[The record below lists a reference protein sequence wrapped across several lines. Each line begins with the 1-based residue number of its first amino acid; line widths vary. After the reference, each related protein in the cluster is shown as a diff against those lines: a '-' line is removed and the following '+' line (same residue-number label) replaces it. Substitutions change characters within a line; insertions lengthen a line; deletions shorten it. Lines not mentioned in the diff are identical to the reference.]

1 MKILYFYKFCILG
14 GVTTQLAN
22 RLKFLRGRA
31 EVHFAFLGDYGGTSA
46 FEGYGHVRILGTPEE
61 LKSYIQ
67 AHDFDIIITID
78 TYELYEA
85 LGPAEDNKLIIH
97 EVHTT
102 YEEPLQKLAE
112 SQGSLP
118 YHYVITPSE
127 YMKNLL
133 KGIGIPGAFHINNC
147 LDTDLFRYEP
157 SPGKWPPT
165 ILWVGKLDQHKNW
178 ESFMNIAGR
187 LNAQRPDLQFMLVG
201 GYTAPEEI
209 KSMLQERADKLGL
222 RHFKWIPKAGYEEM
236 RHYYSMAAE
245 SGGVYV
251 STTRNES
258 FGMTVLEA
266 MACRCPVVVP
276 DVGALPELLS
286 DNLSVSLY
294 ESGKEE
300 EGVERVLRLLQQKGL
315 REGLKALGEQKARN
329 TYSIE
334 EVGKAY
340 LGLLERLVE
349 ERARL
354 TAK

>member
-1 MKILYFYKFCILG
+1 MKILYFYKFCLLG

-31 EVHFAFLGDYGGTSA
+31 EVHFAFLEDYGGASA
-46 FEGYGHVRILGTPEE
+46 FEGYDHVRILRTTDE
-61 LKSYIQ
+61 LRNYIE
-67 AHDFDIIITID
+67 AHDFDVIITID

-85 LGPAEDNKLIIH
+85 LGPAGQKKVIIH

-102 YEEPLQKLAE
+102 YEEPLRKLAE
-112 SQGSLP
+112 SKDSLP
-118 YHYVITPSE
+118 FHYVITPSA
-127 YMKNLL
+127 YMKEMLER
-133 KGIGIPGAFHINNC
+133 IGLPDAFHINNC
-147 LDTDLFRYEP
+147 LDTELFKYEAV
-157 SPGKWPPT
+157 SGQWPPT

-178 ESFMNIAGR
+178 GSFMNIAGR
-187 LNAQRPDLQFMLVG
+187 LNAQFPDLHFLLVG

-209 KSMLQERADKLGL
+209 TSRLQARAEALGL
-222 RHFKWIPKAGYEEM
+222 RHFKWLPQVDYEEM
-236 RHYYSMAAE
+236 HHYYSAVAG

-276 DVGALPELLS
+276 GVGALPELL
-286 DNLSVSLY
+286 DNELSVSLY
-294 ESGKEE
+294 ASGREE
-300 EGVERVLRLLQQKGL
+300 ECAERVAWLLEQEDL
-315 REGLKALGEQKARN
+315 RERLKTLGEQKARN

-340 LGLLERLVE
+340 MALLQRFVE
-349 ERARL
+349 EHANVI
-354 TAK
+354 